1 MSSQEVVQ
9 LKLKNMTKQEVDTFE
24 KLQAQLEGLHTEV
37 SALSKKSQNDALNK
51 FKLKFINQILSE
63 ANKLLNSKYKPF
75 SDFDLFDEND
85 MPTNSDAAMMLTQY
99 LNCFEKLRSDNIK
112 KEDKFPHHWYWV
124 VDGKLST
131 IRTVTPKIIK
141 EK

>member
-1 MSSQEVVQ
+1 
-9 LKLKNMTKQEVDTFE
+9 MTEQEVDTFE
-24 KLQAQLEGLHTEV
+24 KLQAQLQGLHIEI

-51 FKLKFINQILSE
+51 FKLKFVNQILAES
-63 ANKLLNSKYKPF
+63 NQLLGTKYKPF

-99 LNCFEKLRSDNIK
+99 LNCFEKLRSDNVK
-112 KEDKFPHHWYWV
+112 KEDKYPQNWYWL
-124 VDGKLST
+124 VDGKIST
-131 IRTVTPKIIK
+131 IRTVMPKIIK

>member
-1 MSSQEVVQ
+1 
-9 LKLKNMTKQEVDTFE
+9 MTEQEVDTFE
-24 KLQAQLEGLHTEV
+24 KLQAQLQGLHIEI

-51 FKLKFINQILSE
+51 FKLKFVNQILTES
-63 ANKLLNSKYKPF
+63 NQLLGTKYKPF

-99 LNCFEKLRSDNIK
+99 LNCFEKLRSDNVK
-112 KEDKFPHHWYWV
+112 KEDKFPQNWYWII
-124 VDGKLST
+124 DGKMSS
-131 IRTVTPKIIK
+131 IRTVMPKFIK